1 MTVAFPFAFVAALMI
16 VPASEKPPVFDVRP
30 GCQAATD
37 LMTLNPE
44 RAKRCIDDEMS
55 ARDEVAKQWSSF
67 PHGDRQRCSAEAQ
80 LDGAPSYV
88 DLLECL
94 TLARESKLGEQN

>member
-1 MTVAFPFAFVAALMI
+1 MTVAFPLAVVAALL
-16 VPASEKPPVFDVRP
+16 VAPAAEKMPTFDVRP
-30 GCQAATD
+30 GCHAATD

-55 ARDEVAKQWSSF
+55 ARDDLAKQWSSF
-67 PHGDRQRCSAEAQ
+67 PPGDRQRCSAEAQ

>member
-1 MTVAFPFAFVAALMI
+1 MTFAFPLALVATVLIA
-16 VPASEKPPVFDVRP
+16 PVSDRMPSFDVRP

-37 LMTLNPE
+37 LMSLNPE
-44 RAKRCIDDEMS
+44 RAARCLDDENS
-55 ARDEVAKQWSSF
+55 ARAEVAKQWASF
-67 PHGDRQRCSAEAQ
+67 RPGDRQRCSAEAQ

-94 TLARESKLGEQN
+94 TLARESRQGPQD